1 MLGVGDLGLRLS
13 LGLLG
18 RHDVFVALLGLLEVR
33 RRLGVGGAGG
43 LVCGLLLGELGL
55 DRLIRLERGL
65 LVRGRLG
72 VGRAPQPL
80 RIMTRGETITQTEF
94 ETMRDVIYREVYRVD
109 TEASDGLLFLSCQK
123 K

>member
-1 MLGVGDLGLRLS
+1 MQKPVC
-13 LGLLG
+13 
-18 RHDVFVALLGLLEVR
+18 LEVELPESDITR
-33 RRLGVGGAGG
+33 RRIGFYRRNGFFLN
-43 LVCGLLLGELGL
+43 
-55 DRLIRLERGL
+55 DYPYIQPS
-65 LVRGRLG
+65 LG

-80 RIMTRGETITQTEF
+80 RIMTRDGTITQTEF